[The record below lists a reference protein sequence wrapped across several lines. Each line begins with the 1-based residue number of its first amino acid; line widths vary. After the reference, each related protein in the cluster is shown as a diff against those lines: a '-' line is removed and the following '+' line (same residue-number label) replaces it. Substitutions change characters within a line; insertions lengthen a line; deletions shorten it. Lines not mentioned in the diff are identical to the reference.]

1 MNCLWQPKDVKLARN
16 NYAYEKRQRDLAKKK
31 KKEEKKMKKQ
41 NQASELGDS
50 AFDNE
55 EIEDTEDQDV
65 SESEDRE
72 NLL

>member
-41 NQASELGDS
+41 NQTSGLNDS
-50 AFDNE
+50 ADNIE
-55 EIEDTEDQDV
+55 EIDDSGEQDV